1 MQTITVQQ
9 LAAEDTR
16 HPVNLI
22 DVRTRSEFYQGHA
35 KPAKNIPL
43 NELGPQDLL
52 SICGEAYSDR
62 PVYLIC
68 KSGSRSA
75 QAVQKLLAAGCSNV
89 FDVTGGTDAW
99 QAAQLPME
107 EHEQTM
113 SLERQIRIA
122 AGILT
127 LTGTSL
133 AILVHPYYIGIAL
146 FTGAGLIFAGVTDL
160 CGIGVLLAKMPW
172 NRGPDHSKKI

>member
-9 LAAEDTR
+9 LAAENTR

-22 DVRTRSEFYQGHA
+22 DVRTRSEFYRGHA

-43 NELGPQDLL
+43 NELGPQSLL
-52 SICGEAYSDR
+52 SICATRIRSSRLLDLQKR
-62 PVYLIC
+62 
-68 KSGSRSA
+68 SRSA